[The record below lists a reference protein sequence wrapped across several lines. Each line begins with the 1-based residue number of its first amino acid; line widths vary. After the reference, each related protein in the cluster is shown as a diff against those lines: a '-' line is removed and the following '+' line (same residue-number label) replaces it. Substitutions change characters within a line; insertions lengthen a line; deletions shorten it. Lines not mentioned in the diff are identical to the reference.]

1 VADDGPGV
9 AQQDRALLFQPYFTT
24 KGAAG
29 TGLGLTIVAN
39 ILQQSDA
46 AMWFDTEPGKGTTV
60 TVAWPESAAEPVLL
74 LAPPDQTAKSGDQ
87 IEAGALVGRTILV
100 VDDVP
105 DVADVLA
112 EMLDVAGAETLALS
126 DAQEAQALLV
136 DNPGLWSA
144 LVTDLKMPRKSGVD
158 LARAAAALDP
168 PVPCILVSS
177 QIGGKELPAGLF
189 AAILPKP
196 TEAPALISAVQRA
209 IAKR

>member
-1 VADDGPGV
+1 
-9 AQQDRALLFQPYFTT
+9 
-24 KGAAG
+24 
-29 TGLGLTIVAN
+29 
-39 ILQQSDA
+39 
-46 AMWFDTEPGKGTTV
+46 
-60 TVAWPESAAEPVLL
+60 
-74 LAPPDQTAKSGDQ
+74 
-87 IEAGALVGRTILV
+87 
-100 VDDVP
+100 
-105 DVADVLA
+105 
-112 EMLDVAGAETLALS
+112 MLDVAGAETLALS

-177 QIGGKELPAGLF
+177 QIGGKEFPAGLF
-189 AAILPKP
+189 AAVLPQP